1 MLKPC
6 FPLTVHFSKR
16 SMHSFEYVSPSD
28 PQTGKYI
35 RLQIVGHS
43 VAPLEPEKIISL
55 NIEPFHKYD
64 HYIHI
69 TCVQM
74 DTVLNLFYLLFRKC
88 MFPEMMAVM

>member
-64 HYIHI
+64 HY
-69 TCVQM
+69 M
-74 DTVLNLFYLLFRKC
+74 RSNGYRFEFVLPSFS
-88 MFPEMMAVM
+88 